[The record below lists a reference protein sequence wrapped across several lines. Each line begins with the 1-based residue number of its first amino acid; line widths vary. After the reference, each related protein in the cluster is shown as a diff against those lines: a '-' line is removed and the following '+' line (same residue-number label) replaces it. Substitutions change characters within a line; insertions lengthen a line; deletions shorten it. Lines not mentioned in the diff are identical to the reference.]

1 MQRRVV
7 VFAGVEK
14 IIPPVFVISLARA
27 AERRAD
33 MVRRLD
39 AADVRYEI
47 VDAVDGATLDLSQ
60 LKERIKPGLL
70 SEKADRVAD
79 TLNSGAI
86 GCYLSHYRVW
96 ERMVRE
102 GVECAL
108 VLEDDVEW
116 SGDFFQVVR
125 EVVASEWHWEI
136 VNLSTAQPSKIVK
149 VLGVVGDNRKFGL
162 SSRSRA
168 TAAAYLISLSGA
180 KKLLSY
186 CREIRG
192 AIDAL
197 YIQWWRHGATYYYV
211 SPSPASQTG
220 KHPSIIEE
228 FGEYTLPAHLAALVS
243 LQRKKER
250 WLRFWAVQ
258 FHRPQKRKADE

>member
-33 MVRRLD
+33 MIRRLD

-86 GCYLSHYRVW
+86 GCYLSHYHLW

-125 EVVASEWHWEI
+125 EVVASEW
-136 VNLSTAQPSKIVK
+136 A
-149 VLGVVGDNRKFGL
+149 LGNCQSVH
-162 SSRSRA
+162 RA
-168 TAAAYLISLSGA
+168 TEQNCKSFGRCRRQQKIRPVQPLSRHSGGV
-180 KKLLSY
+180 SY
-186 CREIRG
+186 
-192 AIDAL
+192 
-197 YIQWWRHGATYYYV
+197 
-211 SPSPASQTG
+211 
-220 KHPSIIEE
+220 
-228 FGEYTLPAHLAALVS
+228 
-243 LQRKKER
+243 
-250 WLRFWAVQ
+250 
-258 FHRPQKRKADE
+258 

>member
-1 MQRRVV
+1 MIR
-7 VFAGVEK
+7 K
-14 IIPPVFVISLARA
+14 
-27 AERRAD
+27 
-33 MVRRLD
+33 LD

-47 VDAVDGATLDLSQ
+47 VDAVDGRDLDLSQ
-60 LKERIKPGLL
+60 LKDRFNPKKL
-70 SEKADRVAD
+70 SSKEGRVVGN
-79 TLNSGAI
+79 LNFGEV
-86 GCYLSHYRVW
+86 GCYLSHYRLW

-108 VLEDDVEW
+108 VLEDDIEW
-116 SGDFFQVVR
+116 SGDFFQAVR

-149 VLGVVGDNRKFGL
+149 SLGVVGDNRKFGL

-168 TAAAYLISLSGA
+168 TTAAYLIRLSGA
-180 KKLLSY
+180 KKLLPY
-186 CREIRG
+186 CREIRL

-211 SPSPASQTG
+211 SPSPVLQTE
-220 KHPSIIEE
+220 KHPSIIDG
-228 FGEYTLPAHLAALVS
+228 FGKYTLPAHLAALLS

-258 FHRPQKRKADE
+258 FHRPQKRKAEE